1 MMEILKVLV
10 VLFLAIVL
18 SSNALEWVINGERY
32 PSLGPDSPR
41 IPWGGKALLTVKQI
55 FVKYI
60 KCIRIVMN
68 GIRS

>member
-32 PSLGPDSPR
+32 PSLGPDSPIR
-41 IPWGGKALLTVKQI
+41 WGGKALLTVKQI

-60 KCIRIVMN
+60 KCIRFVMN